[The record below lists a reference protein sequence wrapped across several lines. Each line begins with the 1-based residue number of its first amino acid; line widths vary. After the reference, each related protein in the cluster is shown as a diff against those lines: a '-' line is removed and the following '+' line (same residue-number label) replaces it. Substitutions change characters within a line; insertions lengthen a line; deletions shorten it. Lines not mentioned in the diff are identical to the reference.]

1 MKFLFIPKADYTIG
15 QVIQVNGQP
24 MVIDSFTQSGHNLIV
39 HPLNGLPR
47 FIVCICTDAPSIEG
61 VTA

>member
-15 QVIQVNGQP
+15 QIIQVHGQP
-24 MVIDSFTQSGHNLIV
+24 MVIDSITHSGRNLIV

-47 FIVCICTDAPSIEG
+47 FIVCICTDAEDI
-61 VTA
+61 AL